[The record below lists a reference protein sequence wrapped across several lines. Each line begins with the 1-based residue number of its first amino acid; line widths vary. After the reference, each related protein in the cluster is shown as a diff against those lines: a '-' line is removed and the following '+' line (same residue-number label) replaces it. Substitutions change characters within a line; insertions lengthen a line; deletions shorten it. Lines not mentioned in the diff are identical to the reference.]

1 VQKHSLY
8 LLKPKTETAVGQS
21 NRGPVTGVPDNKDL
35 GNPPATHFYKKLK
48 LRLKKKEAARYR
60 GFTLNLKCTLKRA
73 GILGVW
79 VVAGLVDISTTI
91 GVPLN

>member
-48 LRLKKKEAARYR
+48 LRLKKK
-60 GFTLNLKCTLKRA
+60 GSSPLQ
-73 GILGVW
+73 GIH
-79 VVAGLVDISTTI
+79 T
-91 GVPLN
+91 